1 MIIWESTVKIKGFII
16 SFILCSIFITSCCLN
31 STLLVSENFS
41 INKENP
47 SNSIINSLS
56 HEPINID
63 SEDDILTYGL
73 PGSGL
78 REDPYRIENL
88 SINEPTTYAAISIS
102 DMFEV
107 HFVVQ
112 SCEIVARDY
121 GIIFHNSINSSVDVI
136 NNSISDC
143 RINGVSISEC
153 DIFIIANNTFVDCII
168 GIHTYLCRYVEISN
182 NLFTNSLP
190 VTSSVSTMEM
200 FDCRFI
206 KIANNTC
213 SGWATNFRLF
223 YTSHIQIYNNTCYAI
238 QDNAAVFDF
247 IEVWQ
252 SKIVNNLITSQQTE
266 FGIRLEDS
274 SYNEICFNEINN
286 CSSFGI
292 YIKTPSC
299 TQNIIHQ
306 NNFLNNN
313 DNSSQASDQ
322 SLTNVW
328 YNSQINKGNYWSDWS
343 GIGSYTINNVTY
355 VNDPYPLATKAEN
368 NWTEF
373 SLPDFPDDDYLEEND
388 DFDYAK
394 TITLDTWYNLACL
407 DYDYFMVEAHRFY
420 HLNVTILTAS
430 EDNIIDV
437 SIYASNEAVLKR
449 ERNLAV
455 RGEVNIKCPYTGNYF
470 IEISESYQSLLIT
483 NYSLIVTTYPGEI
496 EDDLYEENDIFEEA
510 ISLDILNSTY
520 DLIYADFDYF
530 KISVEEGTNFI
541 VEIEFDNTC
550 IDLDLYILPNDYSG
564 DPSEIL
570 GKSESQT
577 SKESVTYSISNAG
590 GFIILIQNTQID
602 GIAQFPTNYTLTLT
616 IRGVTLQFPAI
627 SPLICLILLIVP
639 VVIRRRK

>member
-1 MIIWESTVKIKGFII
+1 M
-16 SFILCSIFITSCCLN
+16 
-31 STLLVSENFS
+31 
-41 INKENP
+41 ENP

-56 HEPINID
+56 HGPINID

-73 PGSGL
+73 PGSGT

-88 SINEPTTYAAISIS
+88 SIIEPTVPAAISIS

-112 SCEIVARDY
+112 SCELVARDH
-121 GIIFHNSINSSVDVI
+121 GIFFHNSISSSVDVI

-143 RINGVSISEC
+143 LDYGITISEC
-153 DIFIIANNTFVDCII
+153 ENFLFTNNTFVDCSM
-168 GIHTYLCRYVEISN
+168 GIYAYSCKFAEISN
-182 NLFTNSLP
+182 NHFTNSLS
-190 VTSSVSTMEM
+190 VTYYDCPMVMSS
-200 FDCRFI
+200 CRFI
-206 KIANNTC
+206 RIANNTC
-213 SGWATNFRLF
+213 SGWATNFRLY

-247 IEVWQ
+247 ISVWQ

-286 CSSFGI
+286 CSSSGI

-328 YNSQINKGNYWSDWS
+328 YNSQINNGNYWSDWS
-343 GIGSYTINNVTY
+343 GIGSYTINNVTD
-355 VNDPYPLATKAEN
+355 VNDSYPLATKAEI

-407 DYDYFMVEAHRFY
+407 DYDYFIVEAHRFY

-430 EDNIIDV
+430 EDYIIDV
-437 SIYASNEAVLKR
+437 SIFASNEAILKR

-455 RGEVNIKCPYTGNYF
+455 RGEVNIKCPYTGIYF

-510 ISLDILNSTY
+510 ISLDMLNSTY
-520 DLIYADFDYF
+520 DLIYTDFDYF
-530 KISVEEGTNFI
+530 KISVEEGTSFI
-541 VEIEFDNTC
+541 VEIEFDNTY

-570 GKSESQT
+570 VKSESQT
-577 SKESVTYSISNAG
+577 SKESVTYSISDAG

-616 IRGVTLQFPAI
+616 IRGITLQFPAI

-639 VVIRRRK
+639 VVISRRK

>member
-1 MIIWESTVKIKGFII
+1 MKTKGFII
-16 SFILCSIFITSCCLN
+16 GIIFCSIFVTNCCLN
-31 STLLVSENFS
+31 STLLVSDNFS

-56 HEPINID
+56 HGPINID

-73 PGSGL
+73 PGSGT

-88 SINEPTTYAAISIS
+88 SIIEPATYAAISIS

-112 SCEIVARDY
+112 NCEVVARDY
-121 GIIFHNSINSSVDVI
+121 GIIFHNSIKSSVDIV

-143 RINGVSISEC
+143 LSYGITISEC
-153 DIFIIANNTFVDCII
+153 ENFIITNNTFVDCSE
-168 GIHTYLCRYVEISN
+168 GINTYLCKFVEISN
-182 NLFTNSLP
+182 NHFTNSLS
-190 VTSSVSTMEM
+190 VTYYDCSIGM

-213 SGWATNFRLF
+213 SGWSTNFRLF

-238 QDNAAVFDF
+238 QNNAAVFDF

-252 SKIVNNLITSQQTE
+252 SKIVNNLITCQQTE

-292 YIKTPSC
+292 YIKSPSC

-343 GIGSYTINNVTY
+343 GIGSYIINNVSD
-355 VNDPYPLATKAEN
+355 VNDPYPLATKAEI

-373 SLPDFPDDDYLEEND
+373 SLSDFPEDDYLEEND

-394 TITLDTWYNLACL
+394 TISLDTWYDLTCL
-407 DYDYFMVEAHRFY
+407 DDDYFIVEAHRFY
-420 HLNVTILTAS
+420 HLNITILTAS
-430 EDNIIDV
+430 EDHIIGA
-437 SIYASNEAVLKR
+437 SIYASNEAVLKH
-449 ERNLAV
+449 EWNLAV

-470 IEISESYQSLLIT
+470 IGIWEIYHYQLIT

-510 ISLDILNSTY
+510 ISLNLLNSTY

-530 KISVEEGTNFI
+530 KISVEEGTNFKIEI
-541 VEIEFDNTC
+541 VFDNTY
-550 IDLDLYILPNDYSG
+550 IDLDLYILPNDFSG
-564 DPSEIL
+564 DPSDIL
-570 GKSESQT
+570 VKSESQT
-577 SKESVTYSISNAG
+577 SMESVTYSTNDAG

-616 IRGVTLQFPAI
+616 ARRITLQFSAI
-627 SPLICLILLIVP
+627 SPLISLVLLIIP
-639 VVIRRRK
+639 IIIRRRK